1 MFEFCVVYD
10 NIISR
15 HISIILL
22 LLSFLFSLHIVLHI
36 FRFMCCYL
44 KNSSFSSFFLCHTF
58 VCFCLYLHP
67 VLHPVAIS
75 QFLHSLLFTFRF
87 VFCDFICSFMS
98 LFFPFKAPSLI
109 LFFRL
114 LASFCIYFLV

>member
-58 VCFCLYLHP
+58 VCFSLY
-67 VLHPVAIS
+67 LHPVAIS